1 MKITSLVENTSSRE
15 DIRAEHGL
23 SLYIEANGRRILF
36 DMGAT
41 DLFAKNAERLGIDL
55 SLVDIAILSHGHYDH
70 GGGLRRFLQINS
82 HAPVYLR
89 REAFLPH
96 YNGSEKYIGLECSLA
111 DEPRLIFC
119 SDEQNIDDSIALFSC
134 NSLKRQNYPGAFGLK
149 EKIGECFVDDD
160 FRHEQYLLITEGERR
175 VLISGCSHKGVVDLA
190 SFFEPDV
197 LVGGFHLSK
206 LDVGDER
213 LQSAATALG
222 SLNTE
227 YFTCHCTGLEQYEFM
242 KTTMKNL
249 HYLSA
254 GESIEI

>member
-41 DLFAKNAERLGIDL
+41 DLFAENAERLGIDL

-70 GGGLRRFLQINS
+70 GGGLRKFLQINS

-119 SDEQNIDDSIALFSC
+119 SDGQKIDGGATLYG
-134 NSLKRQNYPGAFGLK
+134 SLPSREHYLGAFGLK
-149 EKIGECFVDDD
+149 EKVGERFVDDD
-160 FRHEQYLLITEGERR
+160 FRHEQYLLLTEGARR

>member
-41 DLFAKNAERLGIDL
+41 DLFAENAERLGIDL

-96 YNGSEKYIGLECSLA
+96 YNGSEKYIGLDSSLI
-111 DEPRLIFC
+111 DERRLIFC
-119 SDEQNIDDSIALFSC
+119 ADGQKIDGGATLYG
-134 NSLKRQNYPGAFGLK
+134 SLPSREHYLGAFGLK